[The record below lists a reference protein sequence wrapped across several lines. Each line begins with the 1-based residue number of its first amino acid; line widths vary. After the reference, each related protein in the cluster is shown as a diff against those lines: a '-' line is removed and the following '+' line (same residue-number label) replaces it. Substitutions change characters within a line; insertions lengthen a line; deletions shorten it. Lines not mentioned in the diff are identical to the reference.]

1 MKKTFRATAILSL
14 LSVTSLTACMNK
26 DTYYQNST
34 NNHITECKVIS
45 FGILYTIIAANYY
58 NRCNEQVTKRGYVK
72 ITEEGGFY

>member
-1 MKKTFRATAILSL
+1 MKKTFRLAAILSF
-14 LSVTSLTACMNK
+14 LSVTACMNK

-34 NNHITECKVIS
+34 NHNQIAECKVIS